1 MPGRL
6 TRAADFE
13 RVRNEGARW
22 RGRFCTLN
30 AARALLLSDSGVAT
44 APAVSP
50 TRAGLITA
58 KRIGGAVRRNRARRL
73 LREALRALGPE
84 MPAGWDLV
92 LIAAPAISDAGVKM
106 QDVREDIAWLL
117 KKIPAPDR
125 PTSNRPL

>member
-30 AARALLLSDSGVAT
+30 AARALLLSDGGA
-44 APAVSP
+44 AA
-50 TRAGLITA
+50 RAGLITA

-73 LREALRALGPE
+73 LREALRALGPDI
-84 MPAGWDLV
+84 PAGWDLV
-92 LIAAPAISDAGVKM
+92 LIAAPAISNAGVKM

-117 KKIPAPDR
+117 KKMQAGKPAPDS
-125 PTSNRPL
+125 PTSNRPQ

>member
-30 AARALLLSDSGVAT
+30 AARALLLSESGAAALP
-44 APAVSP
+44 APS
-50 TRAGLITA
+50 RAGLITA

-73 LREALRALGPE
+73 MREALRALGPE

-106 QDVREDIAWLL
+106 QNVREDIAWLL

-125 PTSNRPL
+125 PMSNRPL